1 MDKEF
6 FELANRL
13 GACRLLHGTESKEDL
28 MRLLLTPQGTEFCT
42 KNSFP
47 SIDVLRRDFRGPA
60 AEQLGIFIDT
70 DTEQTNPAKVFLAGT
85 TKAILHFDRIG
96 RYNVILMHGARAEI
110 HASNYAVVF
119 VKNAGGEVEVTQD
132 NTALVL

>member
-6 FELANRL
+6 FEIANRL

-42 KNSFP
+42 KNNFP
-47 SIDVLRRDFRGPA
+47 SMAQLQQFKGET
-60 AEQLGIFIDT
+60 AERLGIFIDT
-70 DTEQTNPAKVFLAGT
+70 DTELTNPAKVFLAGRIR
-85 TKAILHFDRIG
+85 AVLHFDTIG
-96 RYNVILMHGARAEI
+96 RYNVILMHGAEVEI
-110 HASNYAVVF
+110 HASSYAVVF
-119 VKNAGGEVEVTQD
+119 VKNAGGEVEVVKD

>member
-6 FELANRL
+6 FDMAGRL

-42 KNSFP
+42 KNNFP
-47 SIDVLRRDFRGPA
+47 SMAQLQQFKGET
-60 AEQLGIFIDT
+60 AERMGIFIDT
-70 DTEQTNPAKVFLAGT
+70 DTELTNPVKVFLAGRT
-85 TKAILHFDRIG
+85 RAVLHFDAIG
-96 RYNVILMHGARAEI
+96 RYNVILMHGAEAEI

-119 VKNAGGEVEVTQD
+119 VKNVGGEVKIVKD
-132 NTALVL
+132 NTARVL